1 MRESMEGEYKLN
13 STRKV
18 TSGFAVSYLHVIVV
32 SLNNTIR
39 MDNLLKLKH
48 RVEEWPAKEYNES
61 MDLKHDHVDPQ
72 TMTQFLPFTTTKTRV
87 CCFSLV

>member
-48 RVEEWPAKEYNES
+48 RVEE
-61 MDLKHDHVDPQ
+61 
-72 TMTQFLPFTTTKTRV
+72 
-87 CCFSLV
+87 